1 MEKER
6 TFIAIKPD
14 GVKRGLI
21 GRIISKFEDK
31 GYKIIAM
38 KMMTPTKEIAAKHYE
53 EHYGKPFYEGL
64 VKYITSG
71 PIIAMV
77 VEGINV
83 VKGARHIMGVTKPD
97 EAEVG
102 SIRADF
108 AQIMNQNVIHGS
120 DSVQSAE
127 REISI
132 YFKPEEFN
140 DNWKTISEILIDEI

>member
-1 MEKER
+1 MERER

-21 GRIISKFEDK
+21 GKVITRFEDK

-38 KMMTPTKEIAAKHYE
+38 KMLTPTKEIAAKHYE

-77 VEGINV
+77 LEGVNV
-83 VKGARHIMGVTKPD
+83 VKGARHIMGITQPD
-97 EAEVG
+97 EADVG

-108 AQIMNQNVIHGS
+108 GQIMKQNIVHGS
-120 DSVQSAE
+120 DSVESAM

-132 YFKPEEFN
+132 YFTPEEMN
-140 DNWKTISEILIDEI
+140 TNWKTLSEILIDEE